1 MQEPE
6 KKKEAEAPKKKESG
20 FGMMMKSY
28 EKIEKKNTRFRIA
41 TAINRSDGST
51 GNEELKILA
60 DTRETVKEG
69 SLMNDIVSQ
78 N

>member
-1 MQEPE
+1 
-6 KKKEAEAPKKKESG
+6 
-20 FGMMMKSY
+20 MKSY